1 MSSDKAFLLALAL
14 GLVTLKRTRGSGNRE
29 TELIADIEDVRST
42 LGKSR
47 GEMALQRFKDFLD
60 KSTSNSLTCSSE
72 KELLEMARVL
82 FQRMEEEGI
91 DRILIF
97 VTTELKYIFG
107 SREASLFSEI
117 STGAYSV
124 SDSDTTG
131 VQMGVEIIEG
141 LTFLLSNAARYEM
154 DSVEES
160 LATALIGAA
169 LDGVAQSR
177 YGYDEE
183 TNPALPSQ
191 EASTILKQ
199 LVDAYLTGFCTNR
212 IGDSSLG
219 NVDKLESL
227 AQAEEMMLLRLAV
240 LHERVGPKLQDTI
253 RNLASQIEGR

>member
-1 MSSDKAFLLALAL
+1 MSSDKAFLLTLAL
-14 GLVTLKRTRGSGNRE
+14 GLVTLKRSRGSGNRE
-29 TELIADIEDVRST
+29 SELIADIEDVRSM

-72 KELLEMARVL
+72 KELLEMAGVL

-97 VTTELKYIFG
+97 VTTELKCIFG

-117 STGAYSV
+117 STRAYSF

-131 VQMGVEIIEG
+131 VHMGVEIIEG
-141 LTFLLSNAARYEM
+141 LTFLLSNAGRYEM
-154 DSVEES
+154 DSES
-160 LATALIGAA
+160 LASALIGAA

-240 LHERVGPKLQDTI
+240 LHERVGSKLQDTI